1 MQELKLTVNGTEI
14 KTNEF
19 VTKIVTSIL
28 TGVLDSIK
36 LDDAPKNAVFTL
48 SDKPE
53 S

>member
-28 TGVLDSIK
+28 TGVLDSIR
-36 LDDAPKNAVFTL
+36 LDETPKNAVFTISEK
-48 SDKPE
+48 SD
-53 S
+53 